1 MLKCMLEVGKN
12 KKSSMLVDILGHMHN
27 LAKETHGISDVRMF
41 NDQVDKFTHKSLI
54 GLWTSING

>member
-12 KKSSMLVDILGHMHN
+12 KKSSMLVDILGHMHK

-41 NDQVDKFTHKSLI
+41 NDQVDNFTHKSII